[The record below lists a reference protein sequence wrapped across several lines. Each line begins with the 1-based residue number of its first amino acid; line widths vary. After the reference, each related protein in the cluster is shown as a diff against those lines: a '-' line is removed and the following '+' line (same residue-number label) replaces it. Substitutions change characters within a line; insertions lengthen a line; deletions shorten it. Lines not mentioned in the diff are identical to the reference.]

1 MSEQSDALNR
11 SARERGIS
19 PGGPSSAAGPENHQ
33 AGAASSNLP
42 WVLVPRG
49 GEQALTFAEEVGLI
63 VGANGLYRRDAV
75 PVTIEPETGRVEEM
89 DSQRFRTYV
98 ESQVVPYFRRQ
109 TQYGTMQVRATISND
124 EARCCLSSDRFRYP
138 LRKLQRVNH
147 VQLPVM
153 RRDGRIE
160 LLPKGYDAES
170 AIFTMK
176 DSLEYCDAWTLD
188 QARLF
193 LDDLTKEF
201 PLADERSKAAHVV
214 AMLAIFGAALLPVG
228 SKRLNFLYRANVPR
242 SGKGL
247 LAATA
252 IAGPCGF
259 VTVQSIPG
267 ANDEFRKILDTEA
280 LNGSPYIFF
289 DEVER
294 RLVNRTLNAFMTST
308 VWTGRLMNSQQKFS
322 VLQNAIV
329 FMTGNNVELSSD
341 LAGRVLLIDLYAAEA
356 DPQARQITR
365 AFDDSYLVKP
375 YVRADL
381 LAALW
386 ALVRAWDKAGR
397 RQPTSAFRGFEL
409 FGNIF
414 GGIVEHAGY
423 GNALESTISKVD
435 PDYDD
440 MLAIVARLAQSVSSR
455 AEYEFPEVIDVC
467 REVNAFE
474 WWLQGKHVKA
484 ATGGENDEPRFE
496 LTPTAKTFFGKLFS
510 VQYGG
515 TIFRLADGRR
525 VRWSKRGQNRQ
536 RRYTVEVIGGSS
548 T

>member
-11 SARERGIS
+11 VAREKGIQLDGGQSSERGNRDGL
-19 PGGPSSAAGPENHQ
+19 PP
-33 AGAASSNLP
+33 LP
-42 WVLVPRG
+42 WILLPRA
-49 GEQALTFAEEVGLI
+49 GEQALTFAEEVGFI

-75 PVTIEPETGRVEEM
+75 PVTIEKETGRVEEM

-98 ESQVVPYFRRQ
+98 ESQLVPYLRLE
-109 TQYGTMQVRATISND
+109 TQYGTMKVRGTISND
-124 EARCCLSSDRFRYP
+124 EARCCLRSDNFRYP
-138 LRKLQRVNH
+138 LRKLQRVNN
-147 VQLPVM
+147 VRLPAM

-160 LLPKGYDAES
+160 LLPTGYDAES

-176 DSLEYCDAWTLD
+176 DALEYDLTWTLD
-188 QARLF
+188 QARFF
-193 LDDLTKEF
+193 LDDLIKEF
-201 PLADERSKAAHVV
+201 PIADERSKAAHIV
-214 AMLAIFGAALLPVG
+214 AMLAIFGAALMPAG

-259 VTVQSIPG
+259 VMVQSIPS
-267 ANDEFRKILDTEA
+267 ANDEFRKILDTES

-308 VWTGRLMNSQQKFS
+308 VWTGRLMNSQQKFA
-322 VLQNAIV
+322 VPQTAIV

-365 AFDDSYLVKP
+365 VIDESYLAKP

-397 RQPTSAFRGFEL
+397 PQPSSAFRGFEL

-423 GNALESTISKVD
+423 GNALESTIGEVD
-435 PDYDD
+435 PDYSD
-440 MLAIVARLAQSVSSR
+440 MLAVVGHLAEGVSSR
-455 AEYEFPEVIDVC
+455 AEYEFPKVIDVC

-484 ATGGENDEPRFE
+484 APGGENDAPRFE

-510 VQYGG
+510 LQYGG

-525 VRWSKRGQNRQ
+525 VRWSKRGRNRQ
-536 RRYTVEVIGGSS
+536 RRYTIEIIGRGES
-548 T
+548 TAG